1 MDWQVFPYTVP
12 FYVGVALLF
21 ILGATAWRFRPAP
34 TAVLTACLV
43 WGISLWSIPYALG
56 LGSTDLTVKTWFSKL
71 EYFSIVFVPPVWL
84 ALAVVYTGRERWIT
98 RKRIALFAIVPITTL
113 ALVLTNELHHLI
125 WREIA
130 LAPSGPFLLWEA
142 EYGIAF
148 WIYAAFSYGM
158 MLFGIFVLLQSMI
171 GATRL
176 FQIQALSLIAT
187 AFAPLFGNLIYIS
200 GLTPFPRY
208 LVSLTFFFAAAGF
221 VWLLFRSQFVTLLP
235 IARTWVLDTM
245 SDGMLVLDDRDR
257 IVDTNP
263 AARALAG
270 KEAAALIGRPVQ
282 EAFKGVLSQEPE
294 WSARPVQEV
303 SYTKDGQ
310 TQVIELRTSPVFD
323 AKNQPRGRI
332 VVLHDITVRKEAEDV
347 LRRGRE
353 ELERR
358 VEERTKDLR
367 DATEQIQE
375 SRHRLVSAQEEV
387 RKDVAQ
393 QLHGPVQNRL
403 LVVQYQL
410 NDAIDALKE
419 GKPGATEAV
428 QKSVALLDEIVT
440 RDLRAAMQRLHPSLI
455 RINLLVALQEMA
467 QRFQNNFRV
476 EVRGIETTGRAQE
489 LWRTGLP
496 ERLRLAIYRVT
507 EEALTNVLK
516 HSGATEASVVLDN
529 PRGGGVTVTISDNG
543 RGFDTAAMKPGF
555 GTLSMRDYCGAEG
568 GTLTM
573 ESRPG
578 QGSAVV
584 ARFPKPAD
592 ARAVP
597 DSLPET
603 ARPHG
608 ARGSATKVTTI
619 LLVDDQPDFCAYLL
633 GMLKPHSD
641 LRVVGVGYNGEEAVR
656 LAKEHQ
662 PDAVLMDV
670 EMPRMDGVKASR
682 EIRAALAE
690 TKVILMSARHEREF
704 LEAAKAAGALDFI
717 PKLELSAARLREAL
731 KR

>member
-1 MDWQVFPYTVP
+1 
-12 FYVGVALLF
+12 
-21 ILGATAWRFRPAP
+21 
-34 TAVLTACLV
+34 
-43 WGISLWSIPYALG
+43 
-56 LGSTDLTVKTWFSKL
+56 
-71 EYFSIVFVPPVWL
+71 
-84 ALAVVYTGRERWIT
+84 
-98 RKRIALFAIVPITTL
+98 
-113 ALVLTNELHHLI
+113 
-125 WREIA
+125 
-130 LAPSGPFLLWEA
+130 
-142 EYGIAF
+142 
-148 WIYAAFSYGM
+148 

-176 FQIQALSLIAT
+176 FQVQALSLIAT
-187 AFAPLFGNLIYIS
+187 AFAPLFGNLLYIS

-270 KEAAALIGRPVQ
+270 KEAAALTGRPVQ
-282 EAFKGVLSQEPE
+282 EAFKGFLPQEPE
-294 WSARPVQEV
+294 WNARPVQEV
-303 SYTKDGQ
+303 SYTKDGH
-310 TQVIELRTSPVFD
+310 TQVLELRTSPVFD
-323 AKNQPRGRI
+323 AKNKPRGRI
-332 VVLHDITVRKEAEDV
+332 VVLHDITVRKEAEAV

-367 DATEQIQE
+367 DATRQVQE
-375 SRHRLVSAQEEV
+375 SRHRLVSAQEDV

-410 NDAIDALKE
+410 NDAIEALKA
-419 GKPGATEAV
+419 GKPGALELV

-455 RINLLVALQEMA
+455 RINLLVALQELA
-467 QRFQNNFRV
+467 KRFENTFHV
-476 EVRGIETTGRAQE
+476 EVRAIETTRRSQE

-496 ERLRLAIYRVT
+496 EQLRLAIYRVT

-516 HSGATEASVVLDN
+516 HSGATTASVVLDH
-529 PRGGGVTVTISDNG
+529 PRDGEVTVTISDDG

-568 GTLTM
+568 GSLTM
-573 ESRPG
+573 EGHPG
-578 QGSAVV
+578 RGATVV
-584 ARFPKPAD
+584 ARFPQPPDPKAVARLAEKMPRPGELESGGEARKRSANGPA
-592 ARAVP
+592 
-597 DSLPET
+597 T
-603 ARPHG
+603 G
-608 ARGSATKVTTI
+608 QTTL

-633 GMLKPHSD
+633 EMLKPHRD
-641 LRVVGVGYNGEEAVR
+641 LRVVGVGHNGEEAVR

-670 EMPRMDGVKASR
+670 EMPRMDGVRATR
-682 EIRAALAE
+682 EIQAALGE
-690 TKVILMSARHEREF
+690 TKVILMSARHEEEF
-704 LEAAKAAGALDFI
+704 LQEAKAAGARDFI
-717 PKLELSAARLREAL
+717 PKIELSAARLREAL
-731 KR
+731 RR